1 METAISK
8 AYQDKLE
15 KLFRNA
21 KALGNS
27 ATIHVNSVISEEQE
41 KKYQSEAKDREEKLK
56 ELEKKLGE
64 PKGEQK
70 SEPKPAEAVQTAE
83 EKIELD
89 QPHTPPQPEA
99 TPEL

>member
-8 AYQDKLE
+8 AQQSKLE
-15 KLFRNA
+15 KLFKSA
-21 KALGNS
+21 KALGNK

-41 KKYQSEAKDREEKLK
+41 KKYQNESKEREEKLK

-64 PKGEQK
+64 QK
-70 SEPKPAEAVQTAE
+70 REEKAAEAVEAAE

-89 QPHTPPQPEA
+89 
-99 TPEL
+99 